1 MDERVLRAFAVTA
14 ELGRLDLAA
23 QQLGYAQPTVSYQIR
38 SLENDLGVRLFL
50 RSCNGMRLTSAGTA
64 VLPTVRAVLLLVQ
77 CIRSTVRPVD
87 GPRPQPVGPG

>member
-23 QQLGYAQPTVSYQIR
+23 RELGYAQPTVSYQIR

-50 RSCNGMRLTSAGTA
+50 RSCNGMRLTPAGSA
-64 VLPTVRAVLLLVQ
+64 VLPTVRAVLLLLQ
-77 CIRSTVRPVD
+77 SIRTTARPVD
-87 GPRPQPVGPG
+87 GPRAQPVG